1 MARLR
6 RYLNVL
12 NGWDQVAAAQEANA
26 AEVPQMEAFLGK
38 LRGLLEQA
46 RNLSAQQAALTADKQ
61 EVSKQLRKT
70 IRQGQ
75 KLVDVMRTGA
85 QAHFGVDS
93 EKLVEWGVQ
102 PFRGRARK
110 EATKPPESPKK
121 PDAKAP
127 DSSSPAPSPETS
139 K

>member
-1 MARLR
+1 MARVR

-12 NGWDQVAAAQEANA
+12 NGWEQVAAAQEANA
-26 AEVPQMEAFLGK
+26 AEIPHMEAALAK

-46 RNLSAQQAALTADKQ
+46 RNLTKQQDSLTAGKQ

-70 IRQGQ
+70 IREGQ
-75 KLVDVMRTGA
+75 RLVNFMRVGA
-85 QAHFGVDS
+85 QEQLGPDS
-93 EKLVEWGVQ
+93 EKLVEFGVQ

-110 EATKPPESPKK
+110 ATTKPPEK
-121 PDAKAP
+121 PPTETP
-127 DSSSPAPSPETS
+127 DSASPTPSLETS